1 MISDN
6 LKAARQAH
14 GISQEE
20 LASRLHVVRQTV
32 SKWEQGRSVPD
43 ADTLV
48 RISEV
53 LETDVATLLGST
65 PAKEENEGRVID
77 EALATQL
84 AQLNEQL
91 AIQNRR
97 RHRIWT
103 TIGVILAVILLFT
116 VVSCVLGMVSYDHV
130 VDTSETVVE
139 TSETVAGM
147 IAW

>member
-1 MISDN
+1 MFSDN
-6 LKAARQAH
+6 LKAARQAR

-53 LETDVATLLGST
+53 LETDVATLLGSV
-65 PAKEENEGRVID
+65 PEPIEREERVVD

-103 TIGVILAVILLFT
+103 TIGVVLAAILLLT
-116 VVSCVLGMVSYDHV
+116 VVSCVLSMVDYHS
-130 VDTSETVVE
+130 VVE
-139 TSETVAGM
+139 TSEAVAGM
-147 IAW
+147 IVW

>member
-1 MISDN
+1 MFSDN
-6 LKAARQAH
+6 LKAARQARA
-14 GISQEE
+14 ISQEE

-53 LETDVATLLGST
+53 LECDVATLLGSV
-65 PAKEENEGRVID
+65 PEPVEHEERVVD

-103 TIGVILAVILLFT
+103 TIAAVLIAILLLT
-116 VVSCVLGMVSYDHV
+116 VVMCSLNI
-130 VDTSETVVE
+130 VDPNSVRVE
-139 TSETVAGM
+139 TTAGM

>member
-1 MISDN
+1 MFSEN
-6 LKAARQAH
+6 LKAVRQTR

-53 LETDVATLLGST
+53 LETDVATLLGFT
-65 PAKEENEGRVID
+65 PAKEEREERVVD
-77 EALATQL
+77 EALAVQL

-97 RHRIWT
+97 RHRIWL
-103 TIGVILAVILLFT
+103 TIGVVLVAILLLT
-116 VVSCVLGMVSYDHV
+116 VVSCVLGMVDYH
-130 VDTSETVVE
+130 TVVE
-139 TSETVAGM
+139 TSETVTDI